1 MAACVTT
8 QRNTYEASH
17 WLIRLYNT
25 LFTYKNPIMMR
36 AQLRRLARIILIF
49 LRSAIPYFSMSY
61 RLTLSLCLLL
71 TGQQGLAAPY
81 IPRADE
87 VVLERLPVK
96 PNDPAMREIRELRG
110 AIARGHYART
120 GGIALQAA
128 DGEATRRSFAPRAEQ
143 LAGAEGAARC
153 ARAARSGGR
162 VAPAGVRPAGARLDG

>member
-1 MAACVTT
+1 
-8 QRNTYEASH
+8 
-17 WLIRLYNT
+17 
-25 LFTYKNPIMMR
+25 MMR

-110 AIARGHYART
+110 ALVRDPQNRERAIRLARRYFEQAMAQGDPRYVGYA
-120 GGIALQAA
+120 QAA
-128 DGEATRRSFAPRAEQ
+128 LKPWWDLPEPPTPILVMRASLMQ
-143 LAGAEGAARC
+143 YRHDFSSALADL
-153 ARAARSGGR
+153 ARALERDPTDARAWSLR
-162 VAPAGVRPAGARLDG
+162 AAC